1 MAMLLA
7 NSAKYKYPDNPD
19 EIKLYYG
26 KDKLGNYVRADI
38 GSFTSVNIKNSM
50 YKLKMIREN
59 DIPIFFKPNYG
70 IVDNRLII
78 RYDITGLVNIISLAS
93 KSKFSYG
100 RVIQILKEIVSASEG
115 VGEYLLSKNEIC
127 LDPGCIFYNL
137 LTKSIK
143 LFYLPEFNK
152 SFELQIK
159 RLLEFFILNLASDD
173 ENGLVRLHKFQAG
186 YNDNRFC
193 SHDLMGL

>member
-1 MAMLLA
+1 MLLA

-127 LDPGCIFYNL
+127 LDPGCVFYNP

-186 YNDNRFC
+186 YNDNCFC